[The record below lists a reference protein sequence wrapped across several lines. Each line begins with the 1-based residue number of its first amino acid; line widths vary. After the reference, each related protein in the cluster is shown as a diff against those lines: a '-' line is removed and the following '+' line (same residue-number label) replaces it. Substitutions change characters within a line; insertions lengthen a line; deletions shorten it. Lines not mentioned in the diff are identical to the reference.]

1 MEILILFGVFTLLML
16 IGTPIAFCLG
26 VASFATVLYMGLP
39 PLVVFQRLN
48 SGMSVFSLLAI
59 PFFIYAGDLM
69 VRGGIAQKIVAFAAS
84 LVGHIRG
91 GLGQVNIVTATLF
104 GGISGSAVA
113 EAAAVG
119 GLMIPQMKA
128 RGYGADYAVNV
139 TSMAA
144 LIALLLPPSHNM
156 IIYSISAGGK
166 ISIADLFTAG
176 IIPGL
181 LYAAALMVTAYFV
194 ARSRGYPTEAFPG
207 FQAVGRFLVISL
219 PGLLLIAIIFGG
231 VRSGVFTAT
240 ESSCIA
246 VLYAL
251 AVTMFVYRQMS
262 WNDFKHATFGA
273 VRTTAMVLLIIG
285 MAGAFSWLMA
295 FLKGAGVAGRLD
307 EHDLGEPDHHPAA
320 DQRVDA
326 GARHLHGHG
335 ADDHHLHA
343 DLPAGGDRL
352 RHRSGTFRRHHDP
365 ELRHRAEHAA
375 GGGGAVRRLRGR
387 QDQRLGIDALDLA
400 VLRCRARGARARHL
414 HPGAVAVAAQ
424 RVQIGDGQ
432 WPMPPPTP
440 ASNAS
445 RSSPSAWWRRCASQV
460 LSGEIAPG
468 QKLPTENQLTETF
481 GVSRTVIREAIATLA
496 ADGLVEP
503 RQGAGVF
510 VREHPTLAF
519 GSISL
524 EIGNKISPGDQRAR
538 SAHGHRDR
546 ERGARGT
553 RAATARRRRRSRRRS
568 SSSSACSSW
577 ASRPARPISPFTARS
592 RRRPTIRSMSRYS
605 TRSATGPFRATSTRP
620 GIPSRVLS
628 REYQKACSANICL
641 ILNAISA
648 GDPQAARDAM
658 RAHLIGQPERYRRG

>member
-26 VASFATVLYMGLP
+26 VSSFATVLYMGLP
-39 PLVVFQRLN
+39 PLIVFQRLN

-119 GLMIPQMKA
+119 GLMIPQMKQ

-194 ARSRGYPTEAFPG
+194 ARARGYPTEAFPG
-207 FQAVGRFLVISL
+207 FPAVGRFLVISL

-231 VRSGVFTAT
+231 VRSGIFTAT

-251 AVTMFVYRQMS
+251 AVTMFVYRQMT

-285 MAGAFSWLMA
+285 MAAAFSWLMA
-295 FLKGAGVAGRLD
+295 FLRVPASLVAWMNTISENPIIIL
-307 EHDLGEPDHHPAA
+307 LLIN
-320 DQRVDA
+320 V
-326 GARHLHGHG
+326 LM
-335 ADDHHLHA
+335 LV
-343 DLPAGGDRL
+343 L
-352 RHRSGTFRRHHDP
+352 GTFMDMGP
-365 ELRHRAEHAA
+365 TIIICTPIFL
-375 GGGGAVRRLRGR
+375 
-387 QDQRLGIDALDLA
+387 
-400 VLRCRARGARARHL
+400 
-414 HPGAVAVAAQ
+414 PVAVAYGIDP
-424 RVQIGDGQ
+424 VH
-432 WPMPPPTP
+432 
-440 ASNAS
+440 
-445 RSSPSAWWRRCASQV
+445 
-460 LSGEIAPG
+460 
-468 QKLPTENQLTETF
+468 F
-481 GVSRTVIREAIATLA
+481 GVIMILNFGIGLNTPPVGAVQFVACAVGKISVWEAMRSIWPFYGA
-496 ADGLVEP
+496 GLVVLGLVTYIP
-503 RQGAGVF
+503 ALSLWLPSVF
-510 VREHPTLAF
+510 R
-519 GSISL
+519 
-524 EIGNKISPGDQRAR
+524 
-538 SAHGHRDR
+538 
-546 ERGARGT
+546 
-553 RAATARRRRRSRRRS
+553 
-568 SSSSACSSW
+568 
-577 ASRPARPISPFTARS
+577 
-592 RRRPTIRSMSRYS
+592 
-605 TRSATGPFRATSTRP
+605 
-620 GIPSRVLS
+620 
-628 REYQKACSANICL
+628 
-641 ILNAISA
+641 
-648 GDPQAARDAM
+648 
-658 RAHLIGQPERYRRG
+658 